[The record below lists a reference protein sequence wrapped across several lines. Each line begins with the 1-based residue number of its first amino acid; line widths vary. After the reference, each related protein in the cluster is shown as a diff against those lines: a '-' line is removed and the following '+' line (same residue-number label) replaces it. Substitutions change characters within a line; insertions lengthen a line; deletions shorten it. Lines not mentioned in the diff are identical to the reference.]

1 MSPGRGRCDLRRR
14 GLLAGRSR
22 AGCAL
27 AAQNKPG
34 HRHEDQ
40 PDDDGSGRRHVRGTE
55 AAQTKQARATAK
67 TAPRSTLIL
76 GFRQRRLRLGSIAPG
91 PTRSTYATSSWV
103 ASASWTRYT
112 RLGM

>member
-1 MSPGRGRCDLRRR
+1 MSPGRGRGDLRRR

-76 GFRQRRLRLGSIAPG
+76 GFRQRRLG